1 MVDIKIS
8 LNIELPGNTMYSKE
22 ASFKNATPIPDRHN
36 KEFLKV
42 EDGKGNFETLAINT
56 RKCIPAKQ
64 VINLSQEA
72 YDYFISD
79 DKPAEYRGDWKKMSQ
94 AARLHWH
101 MEETAKALG
110 GRMIDFT
117 VLD

>member
-1 MVDIKIS
+1 MTDTKIS
-8 LNIELPGNTMYSKE
+8 LSIELQGGTMYSKE
-22 ASFKNATPIPDRHN
+22 ASFKNAKPIPDKHN
-36 KEFLKV
+36 KEFLKI
-42 EDGKGNFETLAINT
+42 EDGKGHFETITINT

-64 VINLSQEA
+64 VVNLSQEA

-79 DKPAEYRGDWKKMSQ
+79 EKPIEYRGDWKKMSE

-110 GRMIDFT
+110 GKMIDFK